1 MASFFASCAPARLRS
16 WLRSMTHRRRLETE
30 MEAELANHLDHL
42 TADLI
47 RAGVPAAEATRRA
60 RIALGSPVVLKEE
73 MRTSLGLRWW
83 DELRAD
89 LRYGTRVLL
98 KSRGATTVA
107 AISLALAIGAN
118 VTIFSLTKQ
127 LLYTQLDV
135 PHAENLR
142 LLAWTG
148 TTKHV
153 AVHHVWGDWNPQ
165 PGGRAASSVFAYP
178 IYQRLLAGDTMLD
191 DLFAFKRMGMVAM
204 IGEDNER
211 VRTELVSGNYF
222 AALDVHPQ
230 LGRTIEPYDDAV
242 PGQGAVVV
250 ISDECWDR
258 TFGRSP
264 SVLGRQIKLND
275 ISFTVVGV
283 APSGFTG
290 AKDTVHPADFFLPLS
305 MQPLV
310 LPRTG
315 RAPLFT
321 DARTWWVNVM
331 GRARPGVS
339 DAAAQAALNGELA
352 ASVRATMPVKPG
364 EDLPQL
370 DLRDGSR
377 GLFEQEQEFAQPMT
391 VLMILVGLV
400 LLLGCVNIANLML
413 ARGTQ
418 RQREMSVRMALGANR
433 RRIMRQLLV
442 ESLLLASLGGAGG
455 LIASYFGRN
464 VLPTMIASTWEHTE
478 FQVHFDWT
486 VFAFTVGITVL
497 SGILFGLV
505 PALSASRA
513 ELNHGL
519 KESAATTT
527 RRRKGMGGKA
537 LVGFQIALSTLL
549 VVGAGLFLRTLAGLS
564 AIDVGFRTDHLLL
577 AEIDPPS
584 ARYPAGKDV
593 ALHQRLEQAF
603 AAAPGVASVTLA
615 EEIYIADDLSSTDFI
630 PLGESYDP
638 SKSQAEDYN
647 IVGNQFFSTLAI
659 PILAGRAF
667 GPQDTPSST
676 KVAVINQSLARLR
689 FPGQNPIGKRFV
701 TDPHDSDGGG
711 GPLPKNTMEIVG
723 VCADTRYMNLR
734 DQPPPQF
741 FLPYVQQ
748 SHAGGKVYEIRTQA
762 DPLSVV
768 PALRQI
774 VRQIDPD
781 VAMVNVRT
789 QQQQIDATLQDE
801 RIFVVLTS
809 GFGLL
814 ALALAAVGIYGI
826 MAYSVAQRT
835 NEMGIRLAL
844 GATPGQIL
852 SMVLREASWLSVSG
866 VAAGAGA
873 CLLLCRLVKSMLY
886 GIAANDPLTFSGTAV
901 LLIGVALIASWI
913 PARRA
918 AAVQPIEAL
927 RLE

>member
-1 MASFFASCAPARLRS
+1 MVNSLASHAWARLRS
-16 WLRSMTHRRRLETE
+16 WLRSITHRSRLEAE

-42 TADLI
+42 TADLV
-47 RAGVPAAEATRRA
+47 RAGISPVEAARRA
-60 RIALGSPVVLKEE
+60 RIALGSPVALKEE
-73 MRTSLGLRWW
+73 MRASLGLRWW
-83 DELRAD
+83 DELQAD
-89 LRYGTRVLL
+89 LRYGARVLI
-98 KSRGATTVA
+98 KSRGATIVA

-127 LLYTQLDV
+127 LLYTRLDA

-153 AVHHVWGDWNPQ
+153 AVHHVWGDWSPQ
-165 PGGRAASSVFAYP
+165 PSGRVASSVFAYP
-178 IYQRLLAGDTMLD
+178 AYRRLLAGNPMLD
-191 DLFAFKRMGMVAM
+191 DLFAFKRMGMIAT
-204 IGEDNER
+204 IGEDDER

-222 AALDVHPQ
+222 SALGVHPQ
-230 LGRTIEPYDDAV
+230 LGRAIEPYDDAV

-250 ISDECWDR
+250 ISDGFWDR
-258 TFGRSP
+258 AFGRSP
-264 SVLGRQIKLND
+264 AVLGRRIKLND
-275 ISFTVVGV
+275 VSFTVVGV
-283 APSGFTG
+283 APRGFTG
-290 AKDTVHPADFFLPLS
+290 AKDAVQPADFFLPLS

-310 LPRTG
+310 LPRSG
-315 RAPLFT
+315 SPSLFT
-321 DARTWWVNVM
+321 DSRTWWINVI

-339 DAAAQAALNGELA
+339 DAAAQTALNGELA
-352 ASVRATMPVKPG
+352 AIVRATMPVKPG

-377 GLFEQEQEFAQPMT
+377 GLFPQQQEFARPMA
-391 VLMILVGLV
+391 VLIILVSLV

-413 ARGTQ
+413 ARGAQ
-418 RQREMSVRMALGANR
+418 RQREMSVRMALGAGR
-433 RRIMRQLLV
+433 GRIIRQLLV

-455 LIASYFGRN
+455 LITSYFGRN
-464 VLPTMIASTWEHTE
+464 LLPAMIASTWERTE
-478 FQVHFDWT
+478 FHVQFDWM
-486 VFAFTVGITVL
+486 VFAFTVGITAL
-497 SGILFGLV
+497 SGILFGLA

-513 ELNHGL
+513 QLNHGL
-519 KESAATTT
+519 KENAQTAT
-527 RRRKGMGGKA
+527 RRKGVGGKA

-564 AIDVGFRTDHLLL
+564 TVDVGFRTDHLLL
-577 AEIDPPS
+577 AEVDPP
-584 ARYPAGKDV
+584 AGRYPAGKDV

-603 AAAPGVASVTLA
+603 ATVPGVTSVTLA
-615 EEIYIADDLSSTDFI
+615 EEIYIADGFSSTDFL
-630 PLGESYDP
+630 PLGEAYDP
-638 SKSQAEDYN
+638 AKSQTEKYN
-647 IVGNQFFSTLAI
+647 IVGNQFFQTLAI
-659 PILAGRAF
+659 PIVEGRAF
-667 GPQDTPSST
+667 GPQDTPVSA
-676 KVAVINQSLARLR
+676 KVAIINRSLARLR
-689 FPGQNPIGKRFV
+689 FPGQDPIGKRFV
-701 TDPHDSDGGG
+701 TDPHDSDGGA
-711 GPLPKNTMEIVG
+711 GPLLKNTIEIVG

-748 SHAGGKVYEIRTQA
+748 SHVGGKVYEIRTQT
-762 DPLSVV
+762 DPESILPS
-768 PALRQI
+768 LRKI

-809 GFGLL
+809 AFGLL

-844 GATPGQIL
+844 GATPWQIL
-852 SMVLREASWLSVSG
+852 SMVLREASWLSAAG

-873 CLLLCRLVKSMLY
+873 CLLFSRLVKSMLY
-886 GIAANDPLTFSGTAV
+886 GVAPNDPITFSGTAA
-901 LLIGVALIASWI
+901 LLIAVALIASWI

-918 AAVQPIEAL
+918 ATVQPIDAL